1 MEINNTIKFFRQ
13 FTINVL
19 ALLASDSLFNM
30 LTELE
35 ELSILNS
42 CADSE
47 MPFLYVNKLHVL
59 PVLHFTELVMM
70 FTRTSE
76 AL

>member
-30 LTELE
+30 LIELE
-35 ELSILNS
+35 ELSIFNS
-42 CADSE
+42 CAD
-47 MPFLYVNKLHVL
+47 
-59 PVLHFTELVMM
+59 
-70 FTRTSE
+70 
-76 AL
+76 